1 MQVIKWDNSFG
12 NFFGWCMS
20 EMGTWSEEF
29 FYFLKNINFGHC
41 STKTHFFLLVFQKC
55 QTKTNYAFLSYMYG
69 NYIFPHVLAH
79 CPYSGC
85 SSYLNSSSDTS
96 KILSTNSLTCL
107 YAFSPAK
114 GGASPE
120 AIDVASGQSTGRP
133 SCNFKEDKI

>member
-1 MQVIKWDNSFG
+1 MVFENFSGGGCLRWG
-12 NFFGWCMS
+12 PGVRNFF
-20 EMGTWSEEF
+20 
-29 FYFLKNINFGHC
+29 LKKNINFGHC

-69 NYIFPHVLAH
+69 NYIFSHVLAH

>member
-1 MQVIKWDNSFG
+1 MEIFSGGVCLRWGPGVRKFKKKTTLILVIAVQKH
-12 NFFGWCMS
+12 
-20 EMGTWSEEF
+20 
-29 FYFLKNINFGHC
+29 I
-41 STKTHFFLLVFQKC
+41 FLLVFQKC